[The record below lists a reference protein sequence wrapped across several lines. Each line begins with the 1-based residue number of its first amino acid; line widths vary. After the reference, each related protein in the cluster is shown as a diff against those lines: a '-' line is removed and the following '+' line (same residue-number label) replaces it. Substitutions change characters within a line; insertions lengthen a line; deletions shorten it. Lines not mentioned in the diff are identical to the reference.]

1 MYDSYDGT
9 LCCHN
14 CHAKL
19 KHMCKTLTK
28 PMRSASQSGKYKFKN
43 QTLREHIHRIVN
55 MNMMLR
61 AAFGM
66 MSFIQD
72 ALIIV

>member
-1 MYDSYDGT
+1 
-9 LCCHN
+9 
-14 CHAKL
+14 
-19 KHMCKTLTK
+19 
-28 PMRSASQSGKYKFKN
+28 MRSASQSGKYKFEK
-43 QTLREHIHRIVN
+43 QTLGEYIYRIEN